1 MKYKYKA
8 VEEGFTKEN
17 VLRELDHLIAQYYQ
31 EYDEMPTQILVDNFT
46 IWDLIGVGVGADE
59 SGAYKDMPITVTIL
73 LETAQI
79 LVTDDEGIEDI
90 TALLKE
96 TSNGS

>member
-46 IWDLIGVGVGADE
+46 IWDLIGVGVGAGED
-59 SGAYKDMPITVTIL
+59 GTYKDMPITVTIL
-73 LETAQI
+73 TDKAQI
-79 LVTDDEGIEDI
+79 LVTDDTGIADI
-90 TALLKE
+90 VTLLKE
-96 TSNGS
+96 AKE